1 MTVVNNLG
9 MLKLFEE
16 LGSMQMVDVISIIEY
31 MIKHY
36 QNQIEINQMDM
47 LEFMK
52 KHDKALAL
60 HKTLSSIPQ
69 MYVNSL
75 PIQCKMYP
83 DNPKIDLI
91 TLTTILEDYYE
102 IMDEQL
108 RKIKRHMYETRY
120 VMQYV
125 NEVK

>member
-1 MTVVNNLG
+1 MMNNVG

-16 LGSMQMVDVISIIEY
+16 LGSMQMVDVISIVEY

-36 QNQIEINQMDM
+36 QNQIETNKMEM

-83 DNPKIDLI
+83 DNPKIDLS
-91 TLTTILEDYYE
+91 TLTIILEDYYE
-102 IMDEQL
+102 IMDEKL
-108 RKIKRHMYETRY
+108 RNIKRHMYEARY
-120 VMQYV
+120 VMQCV